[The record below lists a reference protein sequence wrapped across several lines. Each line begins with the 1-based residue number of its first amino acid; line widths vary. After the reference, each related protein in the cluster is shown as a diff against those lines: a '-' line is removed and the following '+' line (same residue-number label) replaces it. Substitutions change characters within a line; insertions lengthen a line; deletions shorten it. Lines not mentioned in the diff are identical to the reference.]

1 MSRVASRG
9 TAPARHTGVGTRV
22 LALLVVLSLLEISPV
37 GAAPEA
43 LAAKDAPAFRAGV
56 FDPPRKAPD
65 FQLEGS
71 DGAPLHLGRL
81 RGKVVILEFGFTSCT
96 EVCPFTLATLA
107 RARKLLGDAA
117 EDVQVVFVTVDPERD
132 DPERLRNYLASFDAS
147 FLGATG
153 TPEALEEMR
162 SRYGIAAE
170 KVIHESGY
178 SYSHSSYTYLIDRQ
192 GNLRALVP
200 YGRPAEDYTHDIG
213 ILTAP

>member
-1 MSRVASRG
+1 MSLGASRG
-9 TAPARHTGVGTRV
+9 MRPARHTGVRTRV
-22 LALLVVLSLLEISPV
+22 LALLVVLSLLEFAPV
-37 GAAPEA
+37 RAAPEVPA
-43 LAAKDAPAFRAGV
+43 EGAPEFRAGV

-65 FQLEGS
+65 FHLEGS

-107 RARKLLGDAA
+107 RARKLLGDVA

-132 DPERLRNYLASFDAS
+132 DPERLRDYLASFDAS
-147 FLGATG
+147 FLGVTG
-153 TPEALEEMR
+153 TPEALAEMR
-162 SRYGIAAE
+162 SRYGIAAK

-192 GNLRALVP
+192 GDLRALVP
-200 YGRPAEDYTHDIG
+200 YGQPAEDYAHDIG